1 MLFKSKKSTNVI
13 NTGGLQ
19 QAKTLNPILV
29 LLTVVVVAVIATYL
43 VSPGAFDRVV
53 ENGRTIVVPGSYHE
67 IEATPLSFFDIFR
80 AIPYGL
86 EGAAGMVFMILLIG
100 GAVEVFN
107 KTGAIDQGV
116 VKILKASNKVGGQ
129 TILFII
135 MVIFSLIG
143 GVLGWTEHIIPFVP
157 IIISICLA
165 LGYDSLVGMSVCAFV
180 NMIGFAVSPTNMYT
194 VAISHQI
201 AELPM
206 FSGMEFRLI
215 VLLVFEAISFFYILR
230 YAKKIKK
237 NPELSLMKDIDVSSL
252 RRDFSVYE
260 NQNIT
265 GTQTMALL
273 ILASAFI
280 VSIFGLLNLGWGL
293 NEMAAVFVL
302 CAALAGLV
310 NRMKAGEIIDNFM
323 LGVKGSLMGAFII
336 GIARSI
342 QWALQNGGL
351 IDPIINEL
359 ANLLQGLSPWAT
371 VIGIFVVIT
380 LINFFI
386 PSGSGK
392 AMAIMPILIPLADMI
407 GITRQTAILAFQFGD
422 GISNTFWFTNGTFLI
437 YWALA
442 KVPLKKWYKFIIPL
456 EIILVA
462 LSCVFM
468 IIAVEIGYGPF

>member
-1 MLFKSKKSTNVI
+1 MLSKIKLFFN
-13 NTGGLQ
+13 
-19 QAKTLNPILV
+19 KPLNPILV
-29 LLTVVVVAVIATYL
+29 LLTVVVIAVVATHI
-43 VSPGAFDRVV
+43 VSPGLFDRVV
-53 ENGRTIVVPGSYHE
+53 ENGRTIVVPGSYRNVE
-67 IEATPLSFFDIFR
+67 PTPLSFFDIFK

-86 EGAAGMVFMILLIG
+86 EGAAAMVFMILLIG
-100 GAVEVFN
+100 GSIEVFT
-107 KTGAIDQGV
+107 KTGAIDQGI
-116 VKILKASNKVGGQ
+116 VKILKLSNKVGSQ
-129 TILFII
+129 AILFII
-135 MVIFSLIG
+135 MVVFSLIG
-143 GVLGWTEHIIPFVP
+143 AILGWSEHIIPFVP

-180 NMIGFAVSPTNMYT
+180 NMIGFAISPTNMYT

-201 AELPM
+201 AELPI
-206 FSGMEFRLI
+206 FSGMGYRILI
-215 VLLVFEAISFFYILR
+215 VVVLEAICFFYILR

-260 NQNIT
+260 KQNIT
-265 GTQTMALL
+265 PRQTIALV
-273 ILASAFI
+273 ILVSAFA
-280 VSIFGLLNLGWGL
+280 VSIFGLLRLSWGL
-293 NEMAAVFVL
+293 NEMSAAFVL
-302 CAALAGLV
+302 CAALAGIV
-310 NRMKAGEIIDNFM
+310 NKMKADDIVSNFM
-323 LGVKGSLMGAFII
+323 NGVKNILMGAFII
-336 GIARSI
+336 GVARSI

-351 IDPIINEL
+351 IDPIINQL

-371 VIGIFVVIT
+371 VIGIFGVIT

-442 KVPLKKWYKFIIPL
+442 KVPISKWYKFIIPL
-456 EIILVA
+456 EIVIVLV
-462 LSCVFM
+462 SCVFL
-468 IIAVEIGYGPF
+468 IIATEIGYGPF